1 MRTVKLITESS
12 FNYEVKEGANYL
24 YIEGIFSTAEV
35 MNNNGR
41 RYPRKVLEREI
52 SKLMESVQ
60 NKTCFGELAHPDCF
74 SSSAK
79 ILTTEGW
86 KYFEDVKEDER
97 VYTLNPQTEMIEEHQ
112 ITKKHKS
119 FYTGKMVTFK
129 GKNIDTMVTP
139 NHRMYVHD
147 RYNNHYF
154 ATAQSILDDR
164 DRFHKY
170 HIPRTA
176 EWSGVDIESMI
187 LIGVCDDRLDKH
199 PNLTFN
205 FKDTSNDVIIPMD
218 VFVSFLGIY
227 MAEGG
232 ISAKPHNRVCIYQ
245 NIGDK
250 CDKIEHLLSMF
261 PVEMTWTKKITGNKV
276 VFSLSDIR
284 LTEYLKPLGDIYTKH
299 IPPEI
304 KQLSAPYLELLVD
317 WFCLGDGRSS
327 DKSGWLKR
335 DVFSVSERLVDDLHE
350 IYTKCGYC
358 GFRTTQTST
367 EEYEYAGHII
377 KPENK
382 KPLHILCLGT
392 SKDTYLDKRFLKV
405 EEIDFK
411 GDVYCVTVPP
421 NETIYVMDNGK
432 CFWSGNSPELNL
444 DRVAILTTDLKWLGE
459 DVVGKAKVLTGTPM
473 GHIAS
478 VLIKEGKL
486 GISSRGLGTVNE
498 SDNCVNEDFNLLRY
512 DIVGDPSNPG
522 SWVKGI
528 YEGRTFSVPGEDDPI
543 IVVEEPKIEEQVI
556 VVPTISLEEA
566 TKEYKRHIWQVL
578 EKIGRE
584 I

>member
-12 FNYEVKEGANYL
+12 FNYNLKEEGKDL
-24 YIEGIFSTAEV
+24 FIEGIFSTADV

-41 RYPRKVLEREI
+41 RYPRPVLDREI
-52 SKLMESVQ
+52 TKLMESVK

-79 ILTTEGW
+79 ILTMEGW
-86 KYFEDVKEDER
+86 KYFEDVRDDEK
-97 VYTLNPQTEMIEEHQ
+97 VYTLNPQTEVIEEHQ
-112 ITKKHKS
+112 ITKRHKS
-119 FYTGKMVTFK
+119 YYKGKMITFK

-176 EWSGVDIESMI
+176 EWVGVDQETMM
-187 LIGVCDDRLDKH
+187 LEGVADNRLEKH

-205 FKDTSNDVIIPMD
+205 YKDTGGNITIPMD

-232 ISAKPHNRVCIYQ
+232 VSPEPHNRVTIYQ

-250 CDKIEHLLSMF
+250 CDKIEQMLSLF
-261 PVEMTWTKKITGNKV
+261 PEEMSWSKKVTENKV
-276 VFSLSDIR
+276 VFSLSDVR
-284 LTEYLKPLGDIYTKH
+284 LARYLRPLGDIYTKRL
-299 IPPEI
+299 PVDM
-304 KQLSAPYLELLVD
+304 KQLPTHYLELLVD
-317 WFCLGDGRSS
+317 WFCLGDGRSCNN
-327 DKSGWLKR
+327 SGWLKR
-335 DVFSVSERLVDDLHE
+335 DVFSVSERLIDDLHE
-350 IYTKCGYC
+350 IYTKCGHC
-358 GFRTTQTST
+358 GFRTTQIST
-367 EEYEYAGHII
+367 EEYEYCGHII

-405 EEIDFK
+405 EEVDFE

-421 NETIYVMDNGK
+421 NETIYIMDNGK

-444 DRVAILTTDLKWLGE
+444 DRVAVLTTELKWVGD
-459 DVVGKAKVLTGTPM
+459 DVMGKAKILSETPM

-478 VLIKEGKL
+478 VLIKEGNL

-498 SDNCVNEDFNLLRY
+498 GDNYVNEDFNLLRY
-512 DIVGDPSNPG
+512 DLVGDPSNPG

-528 YEGRTFSVPGEDDPI
+528 YEGRTFTIPGEDD
-543 IVVEEPKIEEQVI
+543 VVVPVEPVI
-556 VVPTISLEEA
+556 VVPTITLDEA
-566 TKEYKRHIWQVL
+566 RKEYKRHIWQVL
-578 EKIGRE
+578 EQIGRE